1 MLSLYLKSDGAK
13 LLKLVKTTGESSMND
28 TTLLRQD
35 ARVITLVGLA
45 HGTSHFYH
53 VILAA
58 LIPWL
63 KPEFGLSYSEL
74 GLLMTIFFVVSG
86 VGQATAG
93 FVVDRFGA
101 RTVLFSGI
109 ALLGVSAVM
118 LSSAHSYVQLM
129 MGAFLAGCGNSVF
142 HPADYTLLNQRVSK
156 ARLAHGF
163 SVHGISGNIGW
174 AMSPLF
180 LTFVASRTD
189 WRTAL
194 LCAALL
200 PLAVLALL
208 VANRHALRPQ
218 PAVVPLAG
226 ARADGAGEGAFDF
239 LKLKVVWLCFA
250 FFLISAVALAGVQT
264 FAATSLVSL
273 YGMSL
278 ATATSAYTCFMIAS
292 AAGMAYGGF
301 LGAGTRNHDRIIMI
315 AFGTAAVLAL
325 VLAAAV
331 VPAWMAVVLMG
342 LIGLVTGISGP
353 SRDLMIRGAAPANA
367 TGRVFGVVYSG
378 LDSGLALGP
387 LLFGALMDAH
397 HPAGVFVGIA
407 IFQALVILTALGVG
421 NNSRVTAVPKTA

>member
-1 MLSLYLKSDGAK
+1 
-13 LLKLVKTTGESSMND
+13 MND
-28 TTLLRQD
+28 NTLLRQD

-53 VILAA
+53 LILAA

-63 KPEFGLSYSEL
+63 KPEFGLSYSQL

-86 VGQATAG
+86 VGQAMAG
-93 FVVDRFGA
+93 FVVDRLGA
-101 RTVLFSGI
+101 RAVLCSGI

-118 LSSAHSYVQLM
+118 LSSAHSYAQLM
-129 MGAFLAGCGNSVF
+129 LGAFIAGCGNCVF

-174 AMSPLF
+174 ALSPLF
-180 LTFVASRTD
+180 LTFVAGRTD

-194 LCAALL
+194 LSAALL
-200 PLAVLALL
+200 PLVVLALL
-208 VANRHALRPQ
+208 VWNRHALRPE
-218 PAVVPLAG
+218 PAAIPVGGAAAASVAG
-226 ARADGAGEGAFDF
+226 DASAFSF
-239 LKLKVVWLCFA
+239 LKLKVVWMCFA
-250 FFLISAVALAGVQT
+250 FFFISAVALAGIQT

-278 ATATSAYTCFMIAS
+278 ATATSAYTCFMFAS
-292 AAGMAYGGF
+292 AAGMVYGGF
-301 LGAGTRNHDRIIMI
+301 LGAGSRNHDRIIMI

-325 VLAAAV
+325 VLAAAA

-342 LIGLVTGISGP
+342 LIGLVTGVSGP
-353 SRDLMIRGAAPANA
+353 SRDLMIRSAAPANA

-378 LDSGLALGP
+378 LDSGLAVGAT
-387 LLFGALMDAH
+387 LFGLVMDAH
-397 HPAGVFVGIA
+397 HPAGVFVVIGL
-407 IFQALVILTALGVG
+407 FQALVILTALGVG
-421 NNSRVTAVPKTA
+421 NNSRMAAVPKTA

>member
-1 MLSLYLKSDGAK
+1 
-13 LLKLVKTTGESSMND
+13 MND
-28 TTLLRQD
+28 KTLWRQD
-35 ARVITLVGLA
+35 ARVIALVGLA

-63 KPEFGLSYSEL
+63 KPEFGLSYAEL
-74 GLLMTIFFVVSG
+74 GLLMTVFFVVSG
-86 VGQATAG
+86 VGQAMAG
-93 FVVDRFGA
+93 FVVDRLGA

-118 LSSAHSYVQLM
+118 LSSAHSYLQLM
-129 MGAFLAGCGNSVF
+129 LGALLAGCGNSVF

-174 AMSPLF
+174 ALSPLF
-180 LTFVASRTD
+180 LTFVAARAD

-208 VANRHALRPQ
+208 VWNRHALRPE
-218 PAVVPLAG
+218 PAAIPVAG
-226 ARADGAGEGAFDF
+226 ARAVATDASAFGF
-239 LKLKVVWLCFA
+239 LRLKVVWLCFA
-250 FFLISAVALAGVQT
+250 FFLISAVALAGIQT

-278 ATATSAYTCFMIAS
+278 ATATSAYTCFMFAS

-301 LGAGTRNHDRIIMI
+301 LGAGSRNHDRIIML

-325 VLAAAV
+325 ILAAAV

-397 HPAGVFVGIA
+397 HPAGVFVFIG
-407 IFQALVILTALGVG
+407 IFQALVILTAVGVG
-421 NNSRVTAVPKTA
+421 SNSRVTAVPETA

>member
-1 MLSLYLKSDGAK
+1 
-13 LLKLVKTTGESSMND
+13 MND
-28 TTLLRQD
+28 KTLWRQD

-74 GLLMTIFFVVSG
+74 GLLMTVFFVVSG
-86 VGQATAG
+86 VGQAMAG
-93 FVVDRFGA
+93 FVVDRLGA

-109 ALLGVSAVM
+109 ALLGLSAVM
-118 LSSAHSYVQLM
+118 LSSAHSYPQLM
-129 MGAFLAGCGNSVF
+129 LGALLAGCGNSVF

-174 AMSPLF
+174 ALSPLF
-180 LTFVASRTD
+180 LTFVAARTD

-200 PLAVLALL
+200 PLMVLALL
-208 VANRHALRPQ
+208 VWNRHALRPETA
-218 PAVVPLAG
+218 PIPVAG
-226 ARADGAGEGAFDF
+226 ARAAVAADTSAFGF

-250 FFLISAVALAGVQT
+250 FFLISAVALAGIQT

-278 ATATSAYTCFMIAS
+278 GTATSAYTCFMFAS

-301 LGAGTRNHDRIIMI
+301 LGAGSRNHDRIIMI
-315 AFGTAAVLAL
+315 AFGSAALLSL

-353 SRDLMIRGAAPANA
+353 SRDLMIRAAAPANA

-387 LLFGALMDAH
+387 LLFGALMDAN
-397 HPAGVFVGIA
+397 HPSGVFVFIG
-407 IFQALVILTALGVG
+407 IFQALVILTAVGVG
-421 NNSRVTAVPKTA
+421 SNARVTLGPKTA

>member
-1 MLSLYLKSDGAK
+1 MK
-13 LLKLVKTTGESSMND
+13 D
-28 TTLLRQD
+28 TSLLRQD
-35 ARVITLVGLA
+35 ARVIGLVGLA

-63 KPEFGLSYSEL
+63 KPEFHLSYAEL
-74 GLLMTIFFVVSG
+74 GLLMTVFFTVSG
-86 VGQATAG
+86 VGQAMAG
-93 FVVDRFGA
+93 FVVDRYGA

-109 ALLGVSAVM
+109 ALLGLSALM
-118 LSSAHSYVQLM
+118 LSSAHSYAQLM
-129 MGAFLAGCGNSVF
+129 LGAFLAGCGNSVF

-174 AMSPLF
+174 AISPLF
-180 LTFVASRTD
+180 LTFVAARTD

-194 LCAALL
+194 LSAAVL

-208 VANRHALRPQ
+208 VWNRHALRPEPVAA
-218 PAVVPLAG
+218 PAAMAAG
-226 ARADGAGEGAFDF
+226 GGQGSAFSF
-239 LKLKVVWLCFA
+239 LRLQVVWMCFA
-250 FFLISAVALAGVQT
+250 FFLISAVALAGIQS

-278 ATATSAYTCFMIAS
+278 AWATTAYTAYMLAS
-292 AAGMAYGGF
+292 AVGMLYGGF
-301 LGAGTRNHDRIIMI
+301 LGAGSRHHDRIIML
-315 AFGTAAVLAL
+315 AFGTAALLAL

-331 VPAWMAVVLMG
+331 VPAWLAVVLMG

-353 SRDLMIRGAAPANA
+353 SRDLLIRGAAPANA

-387 LLFGALMDAH
+387 LLFGALMDAN
-397 HPAGVFVGIA
+397 HPSGVFIGIGV
-407 IFQALVILTALGVG
+407 FQALVILTAIGVG
-421 NNSRVTAVPKTA
+421 SKTRVVGLPKTA

>member
-1 MLSLYLKSDGAK
+1 
-13 LLKLVKTTGESSMND
+13 MND
-28 TTLLRQD
+28 KTLWRQD
-35 ARVITLVGLA
+35 ARVIGLVGLA

-63 KPEFGLSYSEL
+63 KPEFGLSYSQL
-74 GLLMTIFFVVSG
+74 GLLMTVFFVVSG
-86 VGQATAG
+86 VGQAMAG
-93 FVVDRFGA
+93 FVVDRLGA
-101 RTVLFSGI
+101 RLVLCSGI
-109 ALLGVSAVM
+109 ALLGVSAVL
-118 LSSAHSYVQLM
+118 LSSAHSYTQLM
-129 MGAFLAGCGNSVF
+129 LGALLAGCGNSVF

-174 AMSPLF
+174 ALSPLF
-180 LTFVASRTD
+180 LTFVAGRAD

-194 LCAALL
+194 LCAGLL
-200 PLAVLALL
+200 PLTVLALL
-208 VANRHALRPQ
+208 VWNRHALRPE
-218 PAVVPLAG
+218 PLAVPLAG
-226 ARADGAGEGAFDF
+226 ARTATGESAFSF
-239 LKLKVVWLCFA
+239 LRLKVVWLCFA
-250 FFLISAVALAGVQT
+250 FFFISAIALAGVQT

-278 ATATSAYTCFMIAS
+278 STATSAYTCFMFAS
-292 AAGMAYGGF
+292 ALGMAYGGF
-301 LGAGTRNHDRIIMI
+301 LGAGSRNHDRIIML
-315 AFGTAAVLAL
+315 AFGTAALLAL

-378 LDSGLALGP
+378 LDSGLAVGP
-387 LLFGALMDAH
+387 MMFGALMDAN
-397 HPAGVFVGIA
+397 HPAGVFVVIG

-421 NNSRVTAVPKTA
+421 SNSRVDVAPKAA

>member
-1 MLSLYLKSDGAK
+1 
-13 LLKLVKTTGESSMND
+13 MND

-53 VILAA
+53 IILAA

-86 VGQATAG
+86 VGQAMAG
-93 FVVDRFGA
+93 FVVDRLGA

-109 ALLGVSAVM
+109 GLLGLAAVL

-174 AMSPLF
+174 ALSPLF
-180 LTFVASRTD
+180 LTFVAGRAG
-189 WRTAL
+189 WRVAL
-194 LCAALL
+194 LAASGVAF
-200 PLAVLALL
+200 AVLALL
-208 VANRHALRPQ
+208 VLNRYALRPE
-218 PAVVPLAG
+218 PAAIPVAGKAG
-226 ARADGAGEGAFDF
+226 AAGGSAFGF

-250 FFLISAVALAGVQT
+250 FFLISAIALAGIQT

-278 ATATSAYTCFMIAS
+278 ATATSAYTCFMFAS
-292 AAGMAYGGF
+292 AAGMVYGGF
-301 LGAGTRNHDRIIMI
+301 LGAGSRNHDRIIMV
-315 AFGTAAVLAL
+315 AFATAAVLAM

-378 LDSGLALGP
+378 LDSGLALGAM
-387 LLFGALMDAH
+387 LFGVLMDAH
-397 HPAGVFVGIA
+397 RPAGVFVVIG

-421 NNSRVTAVPKTA
+421 SNSRMAAVPKTA

>member
-1 MLSLYLKSDGAK
+1 
-13 LLKLVKTTGESSMND
+13 MND
-28 TTLLRQD
+28 KTLLRQD

-86 VGQATAG
+86 VGQAMAG
-93 FVVDRFGA
+93 FVVDRLGA

-109 ALLGVSAVM
+109 ALLGLSAVM
-118 LSSAHSYVQLM
+118 LASAHSYTQLM
-129 MGAFLAGCGNSVF
+129 MGAFLAGCGNCVF

-174 AMSPLF
+174 ALSPLF
-180 LTFVASRTD
+180 LTFVAGRTD

-200 PLAVLALL
+200 PLLVLALL
-208 VANRHALRPQ
+208 VLNRRALRPE
-218 PAVVPLAG
+218 PAAVPVAG
-226 ARADGAGEGAFDF
+226 KVAEGSAFGF

-250 FFLISAVALAGVQT
+250 FFFISAVALAGIQT
-264 FAATSLVSL
+264 FASTSLVSL

-278 ATATSAYTCFMIAS
+278 ATATSAYTCFMFAS
-292 AAGMAYGGF
+292 AAGMVYGGF
-301 LGAGTRNHDRIIMI
+301 LGAGSRNHDRIIMI
-315 AFGTAAVLAL
+315 AFGTAALLAL
-325 VLAAAV
+325 VLAAAA

-378 LDSGLALGP
+378 LDSGLAVGAT
-387 LLFGALMDAH
+387 LFGLVMDAH
-397 HPAGVFVGIA
+397 HPAGVFVVIGL
-407 IFQALVILTALGVG
+407 FQALVILTALGVG
-421 NNSRVTAVPKTA
+421 SNSRVAAMPKTA

>member
-1 MLSLYLKSDGAK
+1 
-13 LLKLVKTTGESSMND
+13 MND
-28 TTLLRQD
+28 NNLWRED

-63 KPEFGLSYSEL
+63 KPEFGLSYSQL
-74 GLLMTIFFVVSG
+74 GLLMTVFFVVSG
-86 VGQATAG
+86 VGQAMAG
-93 FVVDRFGA
+93 FVVDRLGA

-109 ALLGVSAVM
+109 ALLGFSAVM
-118 LSSAHSYVQLM
+118 LSSAHSYTQLM
-129 MGAFLAGCGNSVF
+129 LGALLAGCGNSVF

-174 AMSPLF
+174 ALSPLF
-180 LTFVASRTD
+180 LTFVAGRTD

-200 PLAVLALL
+200 PLLVLALL
-208 VANRHALRPQ
+208 VWNRHALRPE
-218 PAVVPLAG
+218 PLATSLAG
-226 ARADGAGEGAFDF
+226 GSNAAPADGSALGF

-250 FFLISAVALAGVQT
+250 FFLISAVALAGIQT

-278 ATATSAYTCFMIAS
+278 ATATSAYTCFMFAS

-301 LGAGTRNHDRIIMI
+301 LGAGSRNHDRIIMI
-315 AFGTAAVLAL
+315 AFGSAALLSL

-353 SRDLMIRGAAPANA
+353 SRDLMIRAAAPANA

-387 LLFGALMDAH
+387 LLFGALMDAN
-397 HPAGVFVGIA
+397 HPSGVFVFIGV
-407 IFQALVILTALGVG
+407 FQALVILTAVGVG
-421 NNSRVTAVPKTA
+421 SNTRVAVAPKTA

>member
-1 MLSLYLKSDGAK
+1 MK
-13 LLKLVKTTGESSMND
+13 D
-28 TTLLRQD
+28 TSLLRQD
-35 ARVITLVGLA
+35 ARVIGLVGLA

-63 KPEFGLSYSEL
+63 KPEFHLSYAEL
-74 GLLMTIFFVVSG
+74 GLLMTVFFTVSG
-86 VGQATAG
+86 VGQAMAG
-93 FVVDRFGA
+93 FVVDRYSA

-109 ALLGVSAVM
+109 ALLGLSALM
-118 LSSAHSYVQLM
+118 LSSAHSYAQLM
-129 MGAFLAGCGNSVF
+129 LGAFLAGCGNSVF

-174 AMSPLF
+174 AVSPLF
-180 LTFVASRTD
+180 LTFVAARTD

-194 LCAALL
+194 LSAALL

-208 VANRHALRPQ
+208 VWNRHALRPE
-218 PAVVPLAG
+218 PVAAPVAAAG
-226 ARADGAGEGAFDF
+226 VQASAFSF
-239 LKLKVVWLCFA
+239 LRLKVVWMCFA
-250 FFLISAVALAGVQT
+250 FFLISAVALAGIQS

-278 ATATSAYTCFMIAS
+278 AWATTAYTAYMLAS
-292 AAGMAYGGF
+292 AVGMLYGGF
-301 LGAGTRNHDRIIMI
+301 LGAGSRHHDRIIML
-315 AFGTAAVLAL
+315 AFGTAALLAL

-331 VPAWMAVVLMG
+331 VPAWLAVVLMG

-353 SRDLMIRGAAPANA
+353 SRDLLIRGAAPANA

-387 LLFGALMDAH
+387 LLFGALMDAN
-397 HPAGVFVGIA
+397 HPSGVFIGIGV
-407 IFQALVILTALGVG
+407 FQALVILTAIGVG
-421 NNSRVTAVPKTA
+421 SKTRVVGLPKTA

>member
-1 MLSLYLKSDGAK
+1 MEGKS
-13 LLKLVKTTGESSMND
+13 
-28 TTLLRQD
+28 LLRQD
-35 ARVITLVGLA
+35 ARVIGLVGLA

-63 KPEFGLSYSEL
+63 KPEFHLSYSEL
-74 GLLMTIFFVVSG
+74 GLLMTVFFVVSG
-86 VGQATAG
+86 VGQALAG
-93 FVVDRFGA
+93 FVVDRFSA
-101 RTVLFSGI
+101 RAVLFGGI
-109 ALLGVSAVM
+109 ALLGLSAVL
-118 LSSAHSYVQLM
+118 LSSAHSYAQLM
-129 MGAFLAGCGNSVF
+129 LGALLAGCGNSVF

-174 AMSPLF
+174 AASPLF
-180 LTFVASRTD
+180 LTYVAGRTD

-200 PLAVLALL
+200 PLGVLALL
-208 VANRHALRPQ
+208 VWNRHALRPE
-218 PAVVPLAG
+218 PAPAAAGPQSG
-226 ARADGAGEGAFDF
+226 ARGDAAGGALGF
-239 LKLKVVWLCFA
+239 LRLQVVWMCFA
-250 FFLISAVALAGVQT
+250 FFLISAVALAGIQT

-278 ATATSAYTCFMIAS
+278 AWATAAYTAYMVAS
-292 AAGMAYGGF
+292 ACGMLYGGF
-301 LGAGTRNHDRIIMI
+301 LGAGSRHHERIII
-315 AFGTAAVLAL
+315 AAFASAAVLAL
-325 VLAAAV
+325 ILAAAV
-331 VPAWMAVVLMG
+331 VPAWAAVALMA

-387 LLFGALMDAH
+387 LLFGALMDAN
-397 HPAGVFVGIA
+397 HPAGVFIGIGV
-407 IFQALVILTALGVG
+407 FQALVILTTLGVG
-421 NNSRVTAVPKTA
+421 GKRRVAAAPEPA

>member
-1 MLSLYLKSDGAK
+1 
-13 LLKLVKTTGESSMND
+13 MND
-28 TTLLRQD
+28 KSLLRQD
-35 ARVITLVGLA
+35 ARVISLVGLA

-63 KPEFGLSYSEL
+63 KPEFHLSYSEL
-74 GLLMTIFFVVSG
+74 GLLMTVFFVVSG
-86 VGQATAG
+86 VGQAMAG
-93 FVVDRFGA
+93 FVVDRLGA

-109 ALLGVSAVM
+109 ALLGVSALL
-118 LSSAHSYVQLM
+118 LSGAHSYLQLM
-129 MGAFLAGCGNSVF
+129 LGAFIAGCGNCVF

-174 AMSPLF
+174 ALSPLF
-180 LTFVASRTD
+180 LTFVAGRTD

-194 LCAALL
+194 LSAALL
-200 PLAVLALL
+200 PLGVLALL
-208 VANRHALRPQ
+208 AWNRHALRPE
-218 PAVVPLAG
+218 PAAAPAAG
-226 ARADGAGEGAFDF
+226 GRHGGAAEGQFAF
-239 LKLKVVWLCFA
+239 LRLKVVWMCFA
-250 FFLISAVALAGVQT
+250 FFFISAVALAGIQT
-264 FAATSLVSL
+264 FASTSLVTL

-278 ATATSAYTCFMIAS
+278 GWATSAYTCFMFSS
-292 AAGMAYGGF
+292 AVGMLYGGF
-301 LGAGTRNHDRIIMI
+301 LGAGSRNHDRIIMI

-331 VPAWMAVVLMG
+331 VPAWMAIVLMG

-378 LDSGLALGP
+378 LDSGLAVGP
-387 LLFGALMDAH
+387 LMFGALMDAN
-397 HPAGVFVGIA
+397 HPAGVFIGIA
-407 IFQALVILTALGVG
+407 IFQALVILTAIGVG
-421 NNSRVTAVPKTA
+421 SNTRVTAAPKTA

>member
-1 MLSLYLKSDGAK
+1 
-13 LLKLVKTTGESSMND
+13 MND
-28 TTLLRQD
+28 RSLFRQD
-35 ARVITLVGLA
+35 AKVISLVGLA

-63 KPEFGLSYSEL
+63 KPEFNLSYSEL
-74 GLLMTIFFVVSG
+74 GLLMTVFFVVSG
-86 VGQATAG
+86 VGQAMAG
-93 FVVDRFGA
+93 FVVDRLGA

-109 ALLGVSAVM
+109 ALLGVSAVL
-118 LSSAHSYVQLM
+118 LSSAHSYLQLM
-129 MGAFLAGCGNSVF
+129 LGALVAGCGNCVF

-180 LTFVASRTD
+180 LTFVAARTD

-194 LCAALL
+194 LSAALL
-200 PLAVLALL
+200 PLAVLALML
-208 VANRHALRPQ
+208 WNRHALRPE
-218 PAVVPLAG
+218 PVAAPVAG
-226 ARADGAGEGAFDF
+226 ATSTVADSPFGF
-239 LKLKVVWLCFA
+239 LRLKVVWMCFA

-278 ATATSAYTCFMIAS
+278 GWATSAYTCYMMAS
-292 AAGMAYGGF
+292 AVGMLYGGF
-301 LGAGTRNHDRIIMI
+301 LGAGSRNHDRIIMV

-353 SRDLMIRGAAPANA
+353 SRDLMIRAAAPANA

-387 LLFGALMDAH
+387 LMFGALMDAN
-397 HPAGVFVGIA
+397 HPAGVFIGIGV
-407 IFQALVILTALGVG
+407 FQALVILTAVGVG
-421 NNSRVTAVPKTA
+421 NNTRVVAVPKTA

>member
-1 MLSLYLKSDGAK
+1 
-13 LLKLVKTTGESSMND
+13 MND
-28 TTLLRQD
+28 TTLWRQD

-74 GLLMTIFFVVSG
+74 GLLMTVFFVVSG
-86 VGQATAG
+86 VGQAMAG
-93 FVVDRFGA
+93 FVVDRLGA

-109 ALLGVSAVM
+109 ALLGLSAVM
-118 LSSAHSYVQLM
+118 LSGAHSYPQLM
-129 MGAFLAGCGNSVF
+129 LGAFLAGCGNSVF

-174 AMSPLF
+174 ALSPLF
-180 LTFVASRTD
+180 LTFVAARTD

-200 PLAVLALL
+200 PLTVLALL
-208 VANRHALRPQ
+208 VWNRHALRPE
-218 PAVVPLAG
+218 PVAATAPGTSAALASG
-226 ARADGAGEGAFDF
+226 GAFGF

-250 FFLISAVALAGVQT
+250 FFLISAVALAGIQT

-278 ATATSAYTCFMIAS
+278 ATATSAYTCFMFAS

-301 LGAGTRNHDRIIMI
+301 LGAGSRNHDRIIMI
-315 AFGTAAVLAL
+315 AFGSAALLSL
-325 VLAAAV
+325 VLATAV

-353 SRDLMIRGAAPANA
+353 SRDLMIRAAAPANA

-387 LLFGALMDAH
+387 LLFGALMDANQ
-397 HPAGVFVGIA
+397 PSGVFLCIG
-407 IFQALVILTALGVG
+407 IFQALVILTAVGVG
-421 NNSRVTAVPKTA
+421 SNTRVTAAPKTA